1 MGSPGTAAGLRHDR
15 PERETRPWTFGYNE
29 CLKNNPAR
37 STLAHLMSSPPDR
50 LIDTFGRS
58 HNNLRISVTDRCNIR
73 CVYCMPE
80 QVEFLPRT
88 ALLSFE
94 EIERFVRIAV
104 TLGIDKVRLTGG
116 EPLVRRNIP
125 ALVEKLAAIGGLK
138 DIGLTTNGILLA
150 PMARALRDAG
160 LERINVSL
168 DTMDAAK
175 FQRLTRRT
183 GFEQVIEGILAAK
196 DAGFDPVKVNA
207 VAMRGVT
214 EDDVIPLALFARKH
228 GLELRFIEY
237 MPLDAGHRWEREKVL
252 FAADIL
258 EILTQGIG
266 PLVPSADQNP
276 LAPALDYEYTDGGG
290 RVGMIASISRPFCM
304 SCNRIRLTSD
314 GKLRNCLFSLEE
326 TDVRGLLRGGAADA
340 EIAKSIRDS
349 VASKWEGHEI
359 NTARFIQ
366 PERLMHSIGG

>member
-1 MGSPGTAAGLRHDR
+1 MAVAP
-15 PERETRPWTFGYNE
+15 TR
-29 CLKNNPAR
+29 LVD
-37 STLAHLMSSPPDR
+37 S
-50 LIDTFGRS
+50 FGRP

-80 QVEFLPRT
+80 KVDFLPRA
-88 ALLSFE
+88 ALLTFE

-116 EPLVRRNIP
+116 EPLVRRHLTTLI
-125 ALVEKLAAIGGLK
+125 EKLAAIEGLR

-150 PMARALRDAG
+150 PIARDLWNAG
-160 LERINVSL
+160 LRRINISL

-175 FQRLTRRT
+175 FVRLTRRT

-196 DAGFDPVKVNA
+196 DAGFCPVKVNA
-207 VAMRGVT
+207 IAMRGVT
-214 EDDVIPLALFARKH
+214 EDDVIPLGQFARRH

-237 MPLDAGHRWEREKVL
+237 MPLDAGHLWEREKVL

-258 EILTQGIG
+258 ELLTKGIG
-266 PLVPSADQNP
+266 PLVPSADQDP
-276 LAPALDYEYTDGGG
+276 RAPALDYEYEDGGG
-290 RVGMIASISRPFCM
+290 RVGFIASVSRPFCM

-326 TDVRGLLRGGAADA
+326 TDVRPLLRGGAADA
-340 EIAKSIRDS
+340 EIARTIREC

-366 PERLMHSIGG
+366 PERLMHAIGG